1 MSNTEITHV
10 QEMLTALQEAMDY
23 IDGQRDYHTDP
34 DSDIG
39 EQVPNKACH
48 VYADLEDAMKRG
60 EILIR
65 EWRRAQSRATEE
77 RLSRRY
83 NAAEDPDYDDIT

>member
-1 MSNTEITHV
+1 MKNTEITHV
-10 QEMLTALQEAMDY
+10 QEILTALQEAMDY

-39 EQVPNKACH
+39 QQVPNKACH

-65 EWRRAQSRATEE
+65 EWRRDQTKETEQ
-77 RLSRRY
+77 RLKRRY
-83 NAAEDPDYDDIT
+83 DFVEAPDYDDIT

>member
-1 MSNTEITHV
+1 MKTTEITHV
-10 QEMLTALQEAMDY
+10 QEILTALQEAMDY

-65 EWRRAQSRATEE
+65 EWRREQDKAAEA

-83 NAAEDPDYDDIT
+83 NASEGPDYDDIT

>member
-1 MSNTEITHV
+1 MKNTEITHV

-23 IDGQRDYHTDP
+23 IDRYRDYETDP

-39 EQVPNKACH
+39 QQVPNKACH

-60 EILIR
+60 EVLIR
-65 EWRRAQSRATEE
+65 EWRRDQTKETEQ
-77 RLSRRY
+77 RLKRRY
-83 NAAEDPDYDDIT
+83 DFVEAPDYDDIT